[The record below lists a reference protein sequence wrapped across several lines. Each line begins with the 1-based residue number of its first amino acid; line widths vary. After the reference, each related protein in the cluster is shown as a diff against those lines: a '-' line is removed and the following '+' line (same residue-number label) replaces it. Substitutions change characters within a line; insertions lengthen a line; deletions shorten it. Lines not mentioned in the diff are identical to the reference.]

1 MNTKDLEHE
10 TKQKVSLT
18 TGADI
23 SQEDAKTGAIIGQ
36 IVLINQPNL
45 RQMYAAQ
52 SPIIPK
58 DSQPRRLRFNS
69 ADVALWELEDQED
82 ISDPTRSKSSNQMDW
97 KLLAETLE
105 RSRKEEVDELGEN
118 ISALQV
124 SHQEEIKAANS
135 KKVVLQKRVKK
146 LLEQK
151 AGLENNLKL
160 AKEDSLAAIEFSQGQ
175 HDHL

>member
-18 TGADI
+18 TGAAI

-36 IVLINQPNL
+36 IILINQPNL
-45 RQMYAAQ
+45 RQIYAAQ

-58 DSQPRRLRFNS
+58 ESQPRRLRLNS

-82 ISDPTRSKSSNQMDW
+82 ISDPTKIKSSNQMDW

-105 RSRKEEVDELGEN
+105 RSRKEEVDELRGKN
-118 ISALQV
+118 ISPSGKPSRRNQRGQFEESRAAKTG
-124 SHQEEIKAANS
+124 QETVGAERWA
-135 KKVVLQKRVKK
+135 
-146 LLEQK
+146 
-151 AGLENNLKL
+151 
-160 AKEDSLAAIEFSQGQ
+160 
-175 HDHL
+175 